1 MIVGVAGLGHI
12 GGSMAKAARRFT
24 THRVLGLDRDNSA
37 LRAAL
42 AEGTIDGVLDEEG
55 LSMCDLLLVA
65 LYPGAAVQF
74 ITQHARAIK
83 KGSCVTDLCGIKDP
97 LCEALIP
104 IARRQGFHFVG
115 GHPMAG
121 KAEWGYR
128 SSSEVLFVGAPMIL
142 TPSSD
147 TPKTVMAMLTD
158 FFLTCGFAGVHTCP
172 ASEHDRMIAY
182 TSQLPHVIANAYVK
196 GVSATRPE
204 FFGGTFRDM
213 TRVAELNVEMWT
225 EIFLENR
232 LNLAGEI
239 RALIFRLSRYL
250 GALEEGNA
258 SALLGLL
265 EEGSEGKKEIPETGG
280 AQ

>member
-24 THRVLGLDRDNSA
+24 THRVLGLDRDNSV

-42 AEGTIDGVLDEEG
+42 AEGAIDGVLDEEG

-196 GVSATRPE
+196 GVSARRPE

-239 RALIFRLSRYL
+239 RALISRLSLYL
-250 GALEEGNA
+250 GALEEGSA

>member
-1 MIVGVAGLGHI
+1 
-12 GGSMAKAARRFT
+12 MAKAARRFT
-24 THRVLGLDRDNSA
+24 THRVLGLDRDNSV

-42 AEGTIDGVLDEEG
+42 AEGAIDGVLDEEG

-196 GVSATRPE
+196 GVSARRPE

-239 RALIFRLSRYL
+239 RALISRLSLYL
-250 GALEEGNA
+250 GALEEGSA

>member
-24 THRVLGLDRDNSA
+24 THRVLGLDRDNSV

-42 AEGTIDGVLDEEG
+42 AEGAIDGVLDEEG

>member
-1 MIVGVAGLGHI
+1 
-12 GGSMAKAARRFT
+12 
-24 THRVLGLDRDNSA
+24 
-37 LRAAL
+37 
-42 AEGTIDGVLDEEG
+42 
-55 LSMCDLLLVA
+55 MCDLLLVA

-172 ASEHDRMIAY
+172 ASEHDQMIAY

-196 GVSATRPE
+196 GVSARRPE

-239 RALIFRLSRYL
+239 RALIFRLSRFL

-258 SALLGLL
+258 TALLGLL
-265 EEGSEGKKEIPETGG
+265 EKGSEGKKEIPETGG

>member
-1 MIVGVAGLGHI
+1 
-12 GGSMAKAARRFT
+12 MAKAARRFT
-24 THRVLGLDRDNSA
+24 THRVLGLDRDNSV

-42 AEGTIDGVLDEEG
+42 AEGAIDGVLDEEG
-55 LSMCDLLLVA
+55 LPMCDLLLVA

-83 KGSCVTDLCGIKDP
+83 KRSCVTDLCGIKDP

-196 GVSATRPE
+196 GVSARRPE

-239 RALIFRLSRYL
+239 RALIFRLSRFL